1 MYTRG
6 TSKLQQKAHPAKFFT
21 GASVVDAFMEELSAM
36 GSSFCGFLYQVD
48 HTSLIVQ
55 MVVKLTKGIQGRLIL
70 DRANFFS
77 SSCARQADRIK
88 DIFNAGCQIRLM
100 QPEGGVHACMHV
112 KAMIF
117 DEKTLLEGSANLTH
131 NGLENNKEH
140 LYRQTEPPLVALV
153 LADFEKEWAAA
164 ANSQVTIEDVEKAI
178 ENRRQSLKA
187 AQDRAGAVANRPTSL
202 RMSARKIEGPQS
214 RSKSQPREP
223 R

>member
-1 MYTRG
+1 
-6 TSKLQQKAHPAKFFT
+6 
-21 GASVVDAFMEELSAM
+21 
-36 GSSFCGFLYQVD
+36 
-48 HTSLIVQ
+48 
-55 MVVKLTKGIQGRLIL
+55 
-70 DRANFFS
+70 
-77 SSCARQADRIK
+77 
-88 DIFNAGCQIRLM
+88 
-100 QPEGGVHACMHV
+100 MHV

-164 ANSQVTIEDVEKAI
+164 ANSQVFIEHVEKAI
-178 ENRRQSLKA
+178 ENRRQSLK
-187 AQDRAGAVANRPTSL
+187 AGAVANRPTSL